1 MQVMTRVLL
10 PQNAF
15 LYHRII
21 ECDLEENHRA
31 QLLALPPKNMIR
43 HLLNTSKL
51 GAMTTTLERLFM
63 PDHPVGIDL
72 TLATKR
78 GRATNTGYIP
88 DHYLHQDSRAELTLH
103 QSPKP
108 PDLGLI

>member
-1 MQVMTRVLL
+1 MTRVLL

-51 GAMTTTLERLFM
+51 GAMTASLNNIGLQERLGLLPFQ
-63 PDHPVGIDL
+63 VLCTQCFKGIL
-72 TLATKR
+72 CHKHSE
-78 GRATNTGYIP
+78 G
-88 DHYLHQDSRAELTLH
+88 
-103 QSPKP
+103 
-108 PDLGLI
+108 